1 MSLGGNGGRRIKKAS
16 LGTRSGPCSGG
27 KRENA
32 IKGMIFFKEKKL
44 MVICRM
50 KRVYGSVWRGQEVR
64 SGQGD
69 GL

>member
-1 MSLGGNGGRRIKKAS
+1 MRLGGDGGRRIKKAS
-16 LGTRSGPCSGG
+16 LCTRSGPCSGG

-32 IKGMIFFKEKKL
+32 IKGMIFLRKKKL
-44 MVICRM
+44 MVIWRT
-50 KRVYGSVWRGQEVR
+50 KRVYGLVWRGQEVR